1 MNRADDLEEQ
11 PASPVEATIQTPH
24 KANHLLRNMFHVA
37 PPFDIETLPS
47 LTPLRATTP
56 TADFS
61 FGQIPLP
68 TDQQEYWTSPNASQ
82 FDFSVHAEQLRVS
95 LDNAG
100 LMSCPSSPRG
110 EKRMAM
116 TPMIPFMGHVSV
128 ALGSLIVSS

>member
-1 MNRADDLEEQ
+1 MLMDRADDFEGQ
-11 PASPVEATIQTPH
+11 PVSTTEATMKTPL

-61 FGQIPLP
+61 FGQLPLP
-68 TDQQEYWTSPNASQ
+68 TDQQEYWTPPIASQ

-100 LMSCPSSPRG
+100 LMSCPSSPRR

-116 TPMIPFMGHVSV
+116 TPMIPFMGHVSDR
-128 ALGSLIVSS
+128 